1 MYENGVWKPGKVP
14 IAVIMISLN
23 EGHNLNDV
31 CENLSGW
38 AHEVFLVDSYSK
50 DETIDIALNYGIRVV
65 QRRFRG
71 FGDQWNFALNELD
84 IKSPWVM
91 KLDPDERLTDELKIN
106 ISNVISENQ
115 YDAFSLKRRLW
126 FMGKSLS
133 IHQKLIRVW
142 RSGVCRFSDVDVNE
156 YPIIDGNVGH
166 VKGDL
171 EHRDSPNLDHWLEKQ
186 NRYSTLEAEIAYKN
200 KPLSDE
206 QIFFGTSLQRRMWLK
221 RNFYKVPFRYFFL
234 FVYHYLFQGAIRSGR
249 VGYIWARLR
258 LEVMRLV
265 EYKQF
270 EMKILNKTPTKR
282 FYGPGKP
289 DNRVKNFN

>member
-142 RSGVCRFSDVDVNE
+142 RPGVCRFSDVDVNE
-156 YPIIDGNVGH
+156 HPIIDGNVGH

-282 FYGPGKP
+282 FYGTGKP